1 MLMYLKDSVAFEH
14 SRCFLN
20 SVVYTLR
27 FTPGFTHNLHHLV
40 HDINALHQQE
50 HGGGKFGK
58 SSSKSKQSSLT
69 NGHAEGSGM
78 DADAGLSQE
87 VIEQLHDLFK
97 SLSCADETA
106 DSRDPIQPSSFLNAV
121 SRFNPRFEGN
131 EHQDAHELLLI
142 ILNILEDIKI
152 PTPHLDPA
160 STIQSGGGFEN
171 GYPHPGSSSSSAQL
185 IEPSKKSKKVG
196 KLLQNGRH
204 GGGGGSGGS
213 INAAANSSSLQ
224 NGVLGKAA
232 PSSSGATSLHNG
244 VSVIPPIAS
253 QVASSAASGNPT
265 PNFVKENFV
274 GKSVIRCR
282 CLECEASTF
291 RSDTFTNIH
300 VPLLLEDPEDAEEMS
315 GRELVLKQI
324 MKSETLRESNK
335 YVCEECR
342 RKNEAQISVHYEN
355 LPKVLVLQLK
365 RFTAASGSSKSYMS
379 KINDYFPT
387 PFTLN
392 CFCAQCMPHTKA
404 SASAAG
410 RRAAASNGGTPKH
423 HYRLY
428 AVIMHLGASLA
439 SGHYIAYVRA
449 LDHVWEYLQ
458 CQRGGTVERN
468 KNKKGILKFL
478 RRGNDHKQ
486 QQLQQQQ
493 EAAAAAAAAAATASA
508 ASGISAVDG
517 VAGQVNGV
525 AGSTAN
531 GAGQQNVGA
540 GSCRGAHCCGIRSN
554 LNNFSEQQQH
564 YQNLHH
570 HSRQRSVDSADSDL
584 GADGVD
590 GGCASGSSSSSSS
603 ADDLWL
609 ECDDESIQLITRR
622 QFEEMLSDKQGSTTP
637 YLLFYQRL

>member
-1 MLMYLKDSVAFEH
+1 
-14 SRCFLN
+14 
-20 SVVYTLR
+20 
-27 FTPGFTHNLHHLV
+27 
-40 HDINALHQQE
+40 
-50 HGGGKFGK
+50 
-58 SSSKSKQSSLT
+58 
-69 NGHAEGSGM
+69 M
-78 DADAGLSQE
+78 DADAALSQE

-106 DSRDPIQPSSFLNAV
+106 DSREPIQPSSFLNAV

-142 ILNILEDIKI
+142 ILNILEDIKV
-152 PTPHLDPA
+152 PTAHLDPA
-160 STIQSGGGFEN
+160 STIQGGGAMEN
-171 GYPHPGSSSSSAQL
+171 GYPHPGSSASPAQL

-196 KLLQNGRH
+196 KLLQNGRY
-204 GGGGGSGGS
+204 GGGS
-213 INAAANSSSLQ
+213 INAAANSSTLH
-224 NGVLGKAA
+224 NGVLGKAPSGSSA
-232 PSSSGATSLHNG
+232 SSSPGATSLQNG
-244 VSVIPPIAS
+244 VSVIPPIPSLATAA
-253 QVASSAASGNPT
+253 ASSNPT

-300 VPLLLEDPEDAEEMS
+300 VPLLLEDPEDAEDMS
-315 GRELVLKQI
+315 GRDLVLKQI

-387 PFTLN
+387 PFTLD

-410 RRAAASNGGTPKH
+410 RRAAASNGDSPKH

-458 CQRGGTVERN
+458 CHRGGTVERN

-486 QQLQQQQ
+486 QQQQQQ
-493 EAAAAAAAAAATASA
+493 EAAAASATN
-508 ASGISAVDG
+508 GISAVDG
-517 VAGQVNGV
+517 MGTQVNGV
-525 AGSTAN
+525 AGTATN
-531 GAGQQNVGA
+531 GASQQNVGA

-554 LNNFSEQQQH
+554 LTNSSEQQQQQQQH
-564 YQNLHH
+564 YQNFHH
-570 HSRQRSVDSADSDL
+570 PRQKSVDSADSDL

-603 ADDLWL
+603 SADDLWL

-622 QFEEMLSDKQGSTTP
+622 HFEEMLSDKQGSTTP